1 MLNSLLNSYKK
12 RVVVLIMA
20 AFALNNADA
29 QRPVWQS
36 DAYSFYPD
44 RIVQKKYSAKALSSQ
59 EIVSDY
65 SSPANEFKSP
75 AISFKFSINGK
86 DNEMTSGTD
95 HHFNCETNSPYSETP
110 LIVFGKPLKEKNPQP
125 TGYLKPG
132 SQLKIRLDM
141 RSVMNEFKTKGFY
154 TCFDGSRIYKE
165 DFKGVYVAGS
175 SAPLIWD
182 FDNLV
187 NHPELKLQDNDGD
200 GIYEA
205 TLAMNVKEEEK
216 RTLSHWKLEKD
227 LSAFPRYQSSYPL
240 PDALYNMALEE
251 MVKAVEPDSTFRTG
265 KEWAGVWT
273 RDVSYSIILSMA
285 HLQPEVARYSL
296 MRKVNKKK
304 KIIQDTGTGGAWP
317 ISTDRMIWAAA
328 AWELYKVTGDNG
340 WLKEAYT
347 VIKNSIEDDL
357 QNIYDKETGLV
368 KGESSFLDWR
378 EQTYPKWMQPA
389 DIFESENLGTNA
401 VHYQA
406 NTVASRMAALL
417 NDQQAA
423 DKYKT
428 IAGRIKKAINEKLW
442 LPSQKYYAQYLYGRK
457 NKLVSPRA
465 EALGEALC
473 VVFGI
478 ADEEKLKQLVAHT
491 PVTPYGVSCIY
502 PQIPNIPPYHNNA
515 VWPFVQ
521 AYWLWAGAMAGNEE
535 SVMESIS
542 AIYRPAALF
551 ATNKENFVAE
561 NGDYSGTQINSSNM
575 LWSLSGNISIV
586 HRILFGI
593 QFEEDKLVFRP
604 FVPQALKGVRRLE
617 NFHYRKAVLNIT
629 IEGYGNEISSF
640 MIDGKPVAAHEF
652 PSNMEGL
659 HQVSIVMTNRGS
671 APGSVNRQPVMFSPA
686 APKLMR
692 KETVLFWPP
701 VAGAVKYRLLMNGRL
716 VQESAATEFK
726 AKDKEYGEY
735 QVIAVDKNGITSFA
749 SEPLELIPSSA
760 ISLYEIEDF
769 AAPAAYPYKGFS
781 GKGFVETGVKVN
793 TVIQIPV
800 SIKEE
805 GDFAI
810 DIRYANGNGPVNTE
824 NKCAVRNLR
833 VDDGAKSAFV
843 FPQRGKGEWSNWG
856 WSNAVQVHLTKGEHV
871 LTVEYL
877 PANENMNEEVNQAML
892 DQLRIIKK

>member
-12 RVVVLIMA
+12 GVVALVMT
-20 AFALNNADA
+20 AFMVNNAGA
-29 QRPVWQS
+29 QEPVWHS

-44 RIVQKKYSAKALSSQ
+44 RIVQKKYSAKALSPQ
-59 EIVSDY
+59 EIISDY
-65 SSPANEFKSP
+65 SSPASEFKSS

-95 HHFNCETNSPYSETP
+95 HHFNCETNSLYSETP
-110 LIVFGKPLKEKNPQP
+110 LIVFGKPLKEKNPRP
-125 TGYLKPG
+125 AGYLKPG
-132 SQLKIRLDM
+132 ARLKIRLDM
-141 RSVMNEFKTKGFY
+141 RGVMNEFKTKGFY

-165 DFKGVYVAGS
+165 DFKAVYVAGS

-187 NHPELKLQDNDGD
+187 NHPELKLQDDDGD
-200 GIYEA
+200 GIYET
-205 TLAMNVKEEEK
+205 TLALNIKEEEK
-216 RTLSHWKLEKD
+216 KTLSHWKLEKD
-227 LSAFPRYQSSYPL
+227 LSAFPRYQSSYL
-240 PDALYNMALEE
+240 LSDALYNMALEE
-251 MVKAVEPDSTFRTG
+251 MIKAVEPDSTFRTG

-317 ISTDRMIWAAA
+317 ISTDRMIWAVA
-328 AWELYKVTGDNG
+328 AWELYKVTGDRD
-340 WLKEAYT
+340 WLQEAYT
-347 VIKNSIEDDL
+347 IIKNSIEDDL

-401 VHYQA
+401 VHYEA

-442 LPSQKYYAQYLYGRK
+442 SPSQKYYAQYLYGRK

-478 ADEEKLKQLVAHT
+478 ADEEKQKQLVEHA
-491 PVTPYGVSCIY
+491 PVTPYGISCIY

-515 VWPFVQ
+515 IWPFVQ
-521 AYWLWAGAMAGNEE
+521 SYWLWAGAMAGNEE
-535 SVMESIS
+535 SVMESIA

-604 FVPQALKGVRRLE
+604 FVPQALKGTRRLE
-617 NFHYRKAVLNIT
+617 NFPYRKAVLNIT
-629 IEGYGNEISSF
+629 IEGYGNEIGSF
-640 MIDGKPVAAHEF
+640 MIDGKPVAMHEF
-652 PSNMEGL
+652 PSNIEGL
-659 HQVSIVMTNRGS
+659 HQVSIVLADR
-671 APGSVNRQPVMFSPA
+671 APESNSVNHLPVMFSPA
-686 APKLMR
+686 APKLTH
-692 KETVLFWPP
+692 KDGVLSWLP
-701 VAGAVKYRLLMNGRL
+701 VTGAVKYRLFMNGRL
-716 VQESAATEFK
+716 VQESAATYFK
-726 AKDKEYGEY
+726 TSGKGYREY
-735 QVIAVDKNGITSFA
+735 QVIAVDKNGIASFA

-760 ISLYEIEDF
+760 ISLYEMENF
-769 AAPAAYPYKGFS
+769 AAPAAYSYKGFS
-781 GKGFVETGVKVN
+781 GKGFVETGVGVN

-805 GDFAI
+805 GDYAV

-833 VDDGAKSAFV
+833 IDDESKAAFV

-856 WSNAVQVHLTKGEHV
+856 WSNAVQVHLTKGEHI
-871 LTVEYL
+871 LTIEYL

-892 DQLRIIKK
+892 DQLRMIKK

>member
-12 RVVVLIMA
+12 GVVVLIMT
-20 AFALNNADA
+20 AFIVNNAEA
-29 QRPVWQS
+29 QGPVWQS

-110 LIVFGKPLKEKNPQP
+110 LIVFGNPLKEKNPQP
-125 TGYLKPG
+125 AGYLKPG
-132 SQLKIRLDM
+132 ARLKIRLDM
-141 RSVMNEFKTKGFY
+141 RGVMNEFKTKGFY

-187 NHPELKLQDNDGD
+187 NHPELKLQDDDGD
-200 GIYEA
+200 GIYET
-205 TLAMNVKEEEK
+205 TLAMNIKEEEK

-227 LSAFPRYQSSYPL
+227 LSAFPRYQSSYLL

-251 MVKAVEPDSTFRTG
+251 MIKAVEPDSTFRTG

-317 ISTDRMIWAAA
+317 ISTDRMIWAVA

-340 WLKEAYT
+340 WLREAYT
-347 VIKNSIEDDL
+347 IIKNSIEDDL
-357 QNIYDKETGLV
+357 QNIYDQETGLV

-417 NDQQAA
+417 NDQQAT

-442 LPSQKYYAQYLYGRK
+442 LPSQRYYAQYVYGRK

-478 ADEEKLKQLVAHT
+478 ADEEKQKQLVAHT
-491 PVTPYGVSCIY
+491 PVTPYGISCIY

-535 SVMESIS
+535 SVMESIA

-593 QFEEDKLVFRP
+593 QFGEDKLLFRP
-604 FVPQALKGVRRLE
+604 FVPQALKGARRLE

-652 PSNMEGL
+652 SSSMEGV
-659 HQVSIVMTNRGS
+659 HQVSILMANRSPASGS
-671 APGSVNRQPVMFSPA
+671 INRQPVMFSPA

-692 KETVLFWPP
+692 KEAVLFWPP
-701 VAGAVKYRLLMNGRL
+701 VTGAVKYRLFMNGRL

-726 AKDKEYGEY
+726 AKNKEYGEY
-735 QVIAVDKNGITSFA
+735 QVVAVDKNGIASFA
-749 SEPLELIPSSA
+749 SEPLELIPSAA
-760 ISLYEIEDF
+760 ISLYEMENF
-769 AAPAAYPYKGFS
+769 AAPAAYAYKGFS
-781 GKGFVETGVKVN
+781 GKGFVETGVKEN

-805 GDFAI
+805 GDYAV

-833 VDDGAKSAFV
+833 IDDGSKAAFV

-856 WSNAVQVHLTKGEHV
+856 WSNAVQVHLTKGEHI
-871 LTVEYL
+871 LTIEYL